1 MFKISQLYFSLQTL
15 SLNCQKIA
23 SVFIRN
29 FELLMFK
36 LNWKFQITFIKRN
49 IMLSLPQKFTKPFFD
64 GSKLGWKYR
73 GREFL
78 GKVLTHGVFHFADYV
93 IDK

>member
-15 SLNCQKIA
+15 SLNCQKTA

-49 IMLSLPQKFTKPFFD
+49 IRYLFHKNLLNHFD